1 MKFKKPLESICFE
14 LATKINKQRV
24 NNIQM
29 IADEMN
35 KLLAVLSMEHAK
47 FKVEILSTSSK

>member
-1 MKFKKPLESICFE
+1 MFE
-14 LATKINKQRV
+14 LAKKINKLRV

-47 FKVEILSTSSK
+47 FKVEISSSSSYK